1 MSSFRE
7 EVDIFQRSSRKNPKS
22 MPAAHYHNRHE
33 IYYLEKGQTTYFIGS
48 EIFLLKPGDM
58 IFVPK
63 GTFHKTD
70 SQSTE
75 YVERVL
81 LMVDDCICRDCPEY
95 IEELKKNKLL
105 SFPPEQAY
113 KIRDIIGSIEHEEKR
128 RHKDY
133 MHMQRLYLEQLI
145 ITASRIRL
153 ASSAQNITEPYRII
167 QAAAEYICSNPAS
180 DLSLNF
186 LAHKFG
192 MCASYFSKQFKKI
205 TGVGL
210 NEYVNLMRINAAQRL
225 LSATSLSVTR
235 VAMEVGFN
243 DSNYFAAVFKKTV
256 GITPKR
262 FSIEARLKS

>member
-1 MSSFRE
+1 MPTFQE
-7 EVDIFQRSSRKNPKS
+7 ELDIFQRSSQKNPTS
-22 MPAAHYHNRHE
+22 MPTAHYHSRHE

-70 SQSTE
+70 SQNTE

-95 IEELKKNKLL
+95 ITALKENKLL

-113 KIRDIIGSIEHEEKR
+113 KIRDLIHSIEHEDKR
-128 RHKDY
+128 RQKDY
-133 MHMQRLYLEQLI
+133 RHMQQLYLEQLI

-153 ASSAQNITEPYRII
+153 SNCVQNITEPYRII
-167 QAAAEYICSNPAS
+167 QAAAEYICSNPSS

-210 NEYVNLMRINAAQRL
+210 NEYVNLMRINAAEKL
-225 LSATSLSVTR
+225 LSETNLSVTR

-243 DSNYFAAVFKKTV
+243 DSNYFAAVFKKAIGV
-256 GITPKR
+256 TPKR
-262 FSIEARLKS
+262 FSIESKHNM